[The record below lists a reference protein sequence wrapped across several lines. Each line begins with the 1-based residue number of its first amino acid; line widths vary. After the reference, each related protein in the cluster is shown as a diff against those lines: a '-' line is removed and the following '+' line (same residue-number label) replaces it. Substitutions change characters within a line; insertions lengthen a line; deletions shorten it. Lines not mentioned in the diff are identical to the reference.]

1 MDMRHL
7 RCFVAVCEELHFG
20 RAAERLHLTQPPV
33 SLAIKELEEELGV
46 TLLERTSRRIT
57 LTRAGEDALCD
68 ARTVLIAADTMRRRA
83 HEAAQGLLGTLSIG
97 FISLPAYSFL
107 PPTLRS
113 FTECYPRVKLSLEE
127 GTTDQIVRD
136 VERGKLDVG
145 MVFRVPGLPSTLNSR
160 LVHMEPLI
168 VALPETH
175 PLAGCGRVAL
185 EDLAHER
192 FLGFERHQG
201 PLMFDA
207 IVATCMRHGF
217 SPRLFPAR
225 QMHTIVSLVSGGI
238 GVALVPASVR
248 ALHRE
253 GVVYRGMKGEKTIVE
268 TVVIWRRSEESP
280 LVQALLTYLP
290 QVTPRANENPAS
302 VSTSLIDTACVCIDP
317 HCESQRVPVC
327 S

>member
-7 RCFVAVCEELHFG
+7 RCFVAVSEELHFG

-57 LTRAGEDALCD
+57 LTRAGEDALRD
-68 ARTVLIAADTMRRRA
+68 ARAVLAAADTMRRRA
-83 HEAAQGLLGTLSIG
+83 REAAQGLMGSLSIG

-113 FTECYPRVKLSLEE
+113 FTEDYQGVKVSLQE
-127 GTTDQIVRD
+127 GTTDQIIHD
-136 VERGKLDVG
+136 VENGSLDVG
-145 MVFRVPGLPSTLNSR
+145 MVFRIPDLPAALSSR
-160 LVHMEPLI
+160 LVHMEPLV
-168 VALPETH
+168 VALPESH
-175 PLAGCGRVAL
+175 PLAGSSRVAL
-185 EDLAHER
+185 EKLSQER

-217 SPRLFPAR
+217 SPKLFPAR

-238 GVALVPASVR
+238 GVALVPGSVR

-253 GVVYRGMKGEKTIVE
+253 GVVYRNMKGEKTVVE
-268 TVVIWRRSEESP
+268 TIAVWRRSDDSP
-280 LVQALLTYLP
+280 LVKALLTYLP
-290 QVTPRANENPAS
+290 KV
-302 VSTSLIDTACVCIDP
+302 
-317 HCESQRVPVC
+317 SQRVD
-327 S
+327 